1 MSDDISGKRLQMRA
15 RLAGLLYLSVAAA
28 YVLSQIATSGTM
40 YSVDFATTARTVLAS
55 GVVYRLGVVSLLVG
69 AAMTVALAGAL
80 HALLRPIAA
89 DLALVA
95 LLFRVAEAAIFG
107 VTALLAFVA
116 VDIVTGAASGLD
128 VAGQQALWRLAQRA
142 GLGGGLVASAYFAP
156 GSTIFFWLLFK
167 SRFIPRLLALLGIVA
182 SGVTLAAAFGTLIF
196 PALATQLQLSGALL
210 LIAELITGLWLLIAG
225 ANLKHW
231 NSLERGPTSACASR
245 DAA

>member
-1 MSDDISGKRLQMRA
+1 M
-15 RLAGLLYLSVAAA
+15 
-28 YVLSQIATSGTM
+28 
-40 YSVDFATTARTVLAS
+40 
-55 GVVYRLGVVSLLVG
+55 SLLVG

-116 VDIVTGAASGLD
+116 VDIVTGAASGVD

-167 SRFIPRLLALLGIVA
+167 SRFIPRPLALLGVLA
-182 SGVTLAAAFGTLIF
+182 SVVTLLSALAALAF
-196 PALATQLQLSGALL
+196 PALAAQLQLSGALL
-210 LIAELITGLWLLIAG
+210 LLAELVTGVWLLIAG
-225 ANLKHW
+225 ANLKYW
-231 NSLERGPTSACASR
+231 NGASAGPSSP
-245 DAA
+245 

>member
-1 MSDDISGKRLQMRA
+1 
-15 RLAGLLYLSVAAA
+15 V
-28 YVLSQIATSGTM
+28 

-116 VDIVTGAASGLD
+116 VDIVTGAASGVD

-167 SRFIPRLLALLGIVA
+167 SRFIPRPLALLGVLA
-182 SGVTLAAAFGTLIF
+182 SVVTLLSALAALAF
-196 PALATQLQLSGALL
+196 PALAAQLQLSGALL
-210 LIAELITGLWLLIAG
+210 LLAELVTGVWLLIAG
-225 ANLKHW
+225 ANLKYW
-231 NSLERGPTSACASR
+231 NGASAGPSSP
-245 DAA
+245 